1 MTTKAPAS
9 TNARTATAQT
19 PNRKRTS
26 PPNGRARPVQG
37 ARQSGARRRSTTAPP
52 SRVAAASPPA
62 GRAGW
67 GFPVAHGL
75 LAADRAV
82 QRNSV
87 HVALPL
93 IGEVNLPPKDELAF
107 MGGIAGMAAIGFLE
121 WPVALVLVLG
131 HALASN
137 RHNMLMQ
144 EFGKA
149 LEEA

>member
-1 MTTKAPAS
+1 
-9 TNARTATAQT
+9 
-19 PNRKRTS
+19 
-26 PPNGRARPVQG
+26 
-37 ARQSGARRRSTTAPP
+37 
-52 SRVAAASPPA
+52 
-62 GRAGW
+62 
-67 GFPVAHGL
+67 
-75 LAADRAV
+75 V